1 MTGREFDIYF
11 RQLYLPLGMYALRII
26 GDAAY
31 AEDIVEDAF
40 MKAWQ
45 AIDEGKHIDNFKNYM
60 YRSVRNGCISFLR
73 TRKET
78 VGIDAIPEVDEEIVD
93 TSLRDARIWKAIDA
107 LPERCRE
114 VFLMSTRD
122 GLSKDEIAAELNISV
137 KTVKNQM
144 TKAFTRLREALST
157 GHKPFFLPFL

>member
-1 MTGREFDIYF
+1 MTGREFDIFF

-73 TRKET
+73 TRKDT
-78 VGIDAIPEVDEEIVD
+78 VGIEAIPEVDEEIVD

-114 VFLMSTRD
+114 VFLMSKRD
-122 GLSKDEIAAELNISV
+122 GLSNDEIATELNISV

-144 TKAFTRLREALST
+144 TKAFTRLRETLST